1 MNFSSASAPQSVNA
15 TASSGQLVPRASSD
29 GNMSTVTLRLN
40 ESDSVLLTSTVTVF
54 SSSLSQAYQP
64 TSTFNSPTTQSVNG
78 TSPPATGRFQL
89 TLHTLTID

>member
-29 GNMSTVTLRLN
+29 SSVTVTLRLN

-64 TSTFNSPTTQSVNG
+64 TATSNSPTTQSVNG